1 MRMHIVL
8 DDETVAEL
16 DRRVGRGQRSA
27 FVTRLIRQ
35 ALDDARRWD
44 DIESGLGSLDDAVE
58 HDWDDDPAAWV
69 RAQRRQDEHRVG

>member
-8 DDETVAEL
+8 EDDVVAEL

-44 DIESGLGSLDDAVE
+44 DLESGFGSLDAGE
-58 HDWDDDPAAWV
+58 HDWDEDPVTWV
-69 RAQRRQDEHRVG
+69 RAQRRQDDRRVG